1 MQESEMFRQ
10 GKALVIMALLMV
22 GTALTV
28 GTAIAVPGIG
38 TFEKVK
44 AVNGAVRIPLKA
56 VNDGNAHFFRFAAGD
71 REIAFFL
78 VRGTAGVIR
87 SAFDACDVCYKE
99 KKGYEQQ
106 VKDMI
111 CRNCNQKFAID
122 RIGPH
127 EVGDCNPSY
136 LPSRVVGRTIV
147 IAVKDL
153 IAGCRLF

>member
-1 MQESEMFRQ
+1 MVRQ
-10 GKALVIMALLMV
+10 GKALVIMVLLMV
-22 GTALTV
+22 GIALTV

-38 TFEKVK
+38 TFEKVT
-44 AVNGAVRIPLKA
+44 AVNGAVKIPLKV
-56 VNDGNAHFFRFAAGD
+56 VNDGNAHFFRFAAGG

-78 VRGTAGVIR
+78 VRGKDGEIR

-106 VKDMI
+106 GKDMI

-127 EVGDCNPSY
+127 EAGDCSPSY
-136 LPSRVVGRTIV
+136 LHSRIVGRTVV

>member
-1 MQESEMFRQ
+1 MVRQ
-10 GKALVIMALLMV
+10 GKALVIMVLLMV
-22 GTALTV
+22 GIALTV

-38 TFEKVK
+38 TFEKVT
-44 AVNGAVRIPLKA
+44 AVNGAVKIPLK
-56 VNDGNAHFFRFAAGD
+56 VVYDGNAHFFRFAAGG

-78 VRGTAGVIR
+78 VRGKDGEIR

-106 VKDMI
+106 GKDMI

-127 EVGDCNPSY
+127 EAGDCSPSY
-136 LPSRVVGRTIV
+136 LHSRIVGRTVV